1 MKVILESFY
10 HSAQIIV
17 GVPVVGKPSEGIIS
31 GLYNR
36 GWYAL
41 SRKEVKFYSI
51 IVSGLGDYNVY
62 LLYYNII
69 YTTSTLIPT

>member
-1 MKVILESFY
+1 M
-10 HSAQIIV
+10 
-17 GVPVVGKPSEGIIS
+17 VGKPSEGIIS
-31 GLYNR
+31 GLYKL
-36 GWYAL
+36 GWLAL

-69 YTTSTLIPT
+69 YTISTLIPT